1 MSVATPVSVI
11 LLAGGRSRRMGR
23 NKALL
28 PWHGVPLIQHIVE
41 RLTEVSRDILLVTN
55 TPQEYAFLGLP
66 MVPDVVP
73 HGGSLVGLYSGLEA
87 IRHPWGLVMACD
99 VPFVNT
105 DLLEYMLSLREGY
118 QAVVPVIGGR
128 HEPLHALYHKSCLPA
143 MRRHIDAGDKR
154 IISFYPEIEIRFL
167 EEEEINRFD
176 PDHLSF
182 LNANTPGDWERILSM
197 DGDRR

>member
-11 LLAGGRSRRMGR
+11 LLAGGKSRRMGR

-55 TPQEYAFLGLP
+55 TPQEYAFLNLP

-73 HGGSLVGLYSGLEA
+73 NGGSLVGLYSGLEA

-105 DLLEYMLSLREGY
+105 DLLSYMLSLREGY
-118 QAVVPVIGGR
+118 QAVVPVMGDR

-154 IISFYPEIEIRFL
+154 IISFYPEIRIRFL
-167 EEEEINRFD
+167 REDEIDRFD
-176 PDHLSF
+176 PEHLSF
-182 LNANTPGDWERILSM
+182 LNANTPEDWERILSM
-197 DGDRR
+197 DGGDR

>member
-1 MSVATPVSVI
+1 MPVATPVSII
-11 LLAGGRSRRMGR
+11 LLAGGKSRRMGR

-41 RLTEVSRDILLVTN
+41 RLREVSHDILLVTN
-55 TPQEYAFLGLP
+55 TPREYAFLNLP

-105 DLLEYMLSLREGY
+105 ELLDYMLSLRDGF
-118 QAVVPVIGGR
+118 QAVVPMVGGM

-154 IISFYPEIEIRFL
+154 IISFYPEIRIRLVEEDEID
-167 EEEEINRFD
+167 RFD
-176 PDHLSF
+176 PKRLSF
-182 LNANTPGDWERILSM
+182 LNANTPEDWERILSL
-197 DGDRR
+197 DGADR